1 MLHDCISI
9 LLLVLIIIYNK
20 IIMVLF
26 DMIRPHLNPVL
37 TGVFMF
43 IVGYQQT

>member
-1 MLHDCISI
+1 MLYDCILI

-26 DMIRPHLNPVL
+26 DMIRFYLNLVL
-37 TGVFMF
+37 IGVFMF
-43 IVGYQQT
+43 IVGY

>member
-1 MLHDCISI
+1 MLYDCILI

-26 DMIRPHLNPVL
+26 DLIRFYLNLVL
-37 TGVFMF
+37 IGVFMF
-43 IVGYQQT
+43 IVGY